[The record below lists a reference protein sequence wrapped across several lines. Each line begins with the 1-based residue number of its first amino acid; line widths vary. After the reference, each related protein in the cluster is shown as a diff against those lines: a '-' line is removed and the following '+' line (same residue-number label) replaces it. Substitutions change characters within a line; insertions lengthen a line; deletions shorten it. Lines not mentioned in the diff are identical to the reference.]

1 MGISGTQLEITAEF
15 SGTSSEPFGVSV
27 LSGSGGKTNLVVDQ
41 TRDYVLIDGTAQ
53 GNPKPRA
60 GPILGGADKVWMHAF
75 VDGNTIE
82 VIFNNQTAIT
92 TQVYPKAEGGGVEI
106 FGTGKG
112 VTVELNAWALEQA
125 NNL

>member
-60 GPILGGADKVWMHAF
+60 GPILGGSDKVWSKCSSSLGGCFRRLGLNKLLQCTHSS
-75 VDGNTIE
+75 
-82 VIFNNQTAIT
+82 TAT
-92 TQVYPKAEGGGVEI
+92 RSR
-106 FGTGKG
+106 
-112 VTVELNAWALEQA
+112 
-125 NNL
+125 